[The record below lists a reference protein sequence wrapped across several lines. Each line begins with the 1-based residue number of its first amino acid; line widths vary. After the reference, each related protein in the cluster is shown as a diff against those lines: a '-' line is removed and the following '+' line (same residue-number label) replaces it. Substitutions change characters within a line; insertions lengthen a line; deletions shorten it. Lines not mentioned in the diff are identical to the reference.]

1 MMVTMSG
8 SFVVVGL
15 GTDNVRYMWNGVEL
29 QGVVKMFVYR
39 GTSVTLTVADK
50 SVLPVAELKAYGI
63 KVKEVA

>member
-1 MMVTMSG
+1 MVTMSG

-50 SVLPVAELKAYGI
+50 SVLPVAEPKAYGI
-63 KVKEVA
+63 KVKEI

>member
-1 MMVTMSG
+1 MNVLQGAFTTLD
-8 SFVVVGL
+8 VGKPSA
-15 GTDNVRYMWNGVEL
+15 RYFFNGQEL

-63 KVKEVA
+63 KVKEI

>member
-1 MMVTMSG
+1 MVTISG

-15 GTDNVRYMWNGVEL
+15 GTMNTKYMWNGVEL
-29 QGVVKMFVYR
+29 RGVVKMFVYR

-63 KVKEVA
+63 KVKEI

>member
-1 MMVTMSG
+1 MVTISG

-29 QGVVKMFVYR
+29 RGVVKMFVYR

-63 KVKEVA
+63 KVKEI

>member
-15 GTDNVRYMWNGVEL
+15 GTDSVRYMWNGVEL

-63 KVKEVA
+63 KVKEI